1 MSLMTD
7 DELTECMAEMLYDH
21 SINGFSRDEAPTWLG
36 APDELR
42 RHWRDIA
49 RVALGMV
56 RTADGAG

>member
-7 DELTECMAEMLYDH
+7 RELCEALAEMLYDH
-21 SINGFSRDEAPTWLG
+21 SITGHARDEAPTWYA

-42 RHWRDIA
+42 VHWRDIA
-49 RVALGMV
+49 RTALTMV